1 MTKKHKLSV
10 FILLPVLSLAVYTAL
25 IVRSGQKTT
34 DQLLLSA
41 QALADTG
48 LSVEDLPVQW
58 LDEMLQVE
66 DPGFYQHNGID
77 LSSPGAGL
85 TSLTQALVKIHYF
98 DDFKPGF
105 AKYKQTILALVL
117 DSRMS
122 KQDQLNLVLNSA
134 RLGHI
139 NGIGISGFDEAAEV
153 YFDKTFSDITH
164 EEFLALVAMLVGPN
178 HFSVLRNPD
187 RNKQR
192 LERINRLLAGA
203 CRPAGLRDVYYSE
216 CQ

>member
-48 LSVEDLPVQW
+48 LSVEDLPAQW

-66 DPGFYQHNGID
+66 DPGFYQHNGFD

-85 TSLTQALVKIHYF
+85 TTLTQALVKIHYF